1 MTRVLFY
8 SALLLGGLA
17 IVWMGAS
24 FIGTNSL
31 ALIVTLLIGL
41 AYLIGAF
48 ELFHYRKQ
56 TASLSHALKQIN
68 GAVDNLDLWLS
79 QLHPALKNAVRA
91 RISGESV
98 GLPAPVVSP
107 YLIGLLVMLGLLGTF
122 LGMVA
127 TLQGAV
133 SALEGTSELQAIRAG
148 LAAPIQGLGLAFGTS
163 VAGVA
168 ASAMLGLMSTLSRSE
183 RIQATET
190 LDSNIHNELR
200 EFSLNHS
207 KQQTYSALQQQAAAL
222 PDVADKLN
230 TLADKLITMSEKIEQ
245 SLTAQQQAFHSSVAA
260 NYSELALSIDK
271 SLQQTLADSGKL
283 AGENIKPIIE
293 TMMAEISSNTSNTHK
308 TLTDTVQ
315 EQLSTLRSDWQQQQ
329 LAHDEAKLAQWAQ
342 TFEQLNQKT
351 HQQFDNAGQQLVA
364 QLQQASDAQQTSV
377 QTIVSEFSQAT
388 AGLNEQWQQA
398 NQQSR
403 EQQQAISASLSSSSE
418 SLTTQLS
425 ASTEKSLS
433 AISKLIASS
442 EELVKTRA
450 EAEQH
455 WLNHYEQRATQLNEK
470 LAEQLGSNTQQNIT
484 EISKLL
490 TSTEELVKTRTDAEQ
505 HWLQHYEQRA
515 TQLNEKLAEQLGSN
529 TEKNIA
535 EISKL
540 LASADQLIQSRTE
553 SEQAWL
559 NQNEQRATQFNE
571 TLQSTLN
578 QLRDDEQQR
587 GLAALERLGQLEGKL
602 SEHLCALGQGLEAPM
617 ARLIETASETPKAAA
632 QVIEQLRNEISKN
645 LVKDNAL
652 LEERSG
658 IMTELDKL
666 SASLAQTATDQR
678 QSIETLI
685 TASEQMLSK
694 ASEQFGVE
702 VEQQVAQLAEVNTE
716 FSGNSIEM
724 ASLGEAFTLAVQHFD
739 ESNNNLIASLSRIET
754 SLQQSGARSDEQL
767 GYYVAQ
773 ARDLIDHSIVSQKA
787 MFDELR
793 EIKTQQ
799 ISLALEDT

>member
-56 TASLSHALKQIN
+56 TASLSHALQQIN
-68 GAVDNLDLWLS
+68 GAVDNLEQWLN
-79 QLHPALKNAVRA
+79 QLHPALKNSVRA

-168 ASAMLGLMSTLSRSE
+168 ASAMLGLMSTLSRRE

-207 KQQTYSALQQQAAAL
+207 KQQTYSALQQQATAL

-230 TLADKLITMSEKIEQ
+230 TLADKLITMSENIEQ
-245 SLTAQQQAFHSSVAA
+245 NLTTQQQAFHSSVAA

-377 QTIVSEFSQAT
+377 QNIVSEFSQAT
-388 AGLNEQWQQA
+388 AGLNDQWQQA
-398 NQQSR
+398 NQQSS

-418 SLTTQLS
+418 TLTTQLS

-442 EELVKTRA
+442 DELVKTRA

-470 LAEQLGSNTQQNIT
+470 LAEQLGSNT
-484 EISKLL
+484 
-490 TSTEELVKTRTDAEQ
+490 
-505 HWLQHYEQRA
+505 
-515 TQLNEKLAEQLGSN
+515 
-529 TEKNIA
+529 EKNIA

-540 LASADQLIQSRTE
+540 LASAEQLIQSRTE

-571 TLQSTLN
+571 TLHSTLN
-578 QLRDDEQQR
+578 KMRDDEQQR

-617 ARLIETASETPKAAA
+617 TRLIETASETPKAAA

-739 ESNNNLIASLSRIET
+739 ESNNNLIASLGRIET

-767 GYYVAQ
+767 SYYVAQ

-799 ISLALEDT
+799 ISLALEDA